1 MKGGGKSVFIVYA
14 NIQDTVRQECLKL
27 GATKIFNKPSY
38 GEELR
43 KCMKESL
50 VKGDTV

>member
-1 MKGGGKSVFIVYA
+1 MKGGGKSVVIVYA
-14 NIQDTVRQECLKL
+14 NVQGTVRQGYLKL
-27 GATKIFNKPSY
+27 GAAKNFKKPSY

-50 VKGDTV
+50 VKGDAV